1 MTSNKISSKQEKSQP
16 RKVASLPR
24 GMDYKEDRPASSADK
39 MDKIISLCKR
49 RGFVF
54 PSSEIYGGFAAVYD
68 YGSYGVELVNNIK
81 VAWWKAMVQENENIV
96 GLDSAIFMHPKV
108 WEASGHVAG
117 FSDPLIECKKCH
129 ARLRVDHVL
138 EEAGVFADEKMSEE
152 EINKLLE
159 ENKDKIECAKC
170 KGKDFTEAKK
180 FNLLVKSNLGNF
192 TGDWTKEPTRN
203 ASDAGGPTYLRGETC
218 QGIYVNFKNVL
229 DSSRVK
235 VPFGIAQ
242 IGKAF
247 RNEITARQFIFRKR
261 EFEQME
267 MQMFVHPDD
276 EMKAYEDWRKRRW
289 QYYLDLGI
297 KEENL
302 KWHQHENLVFY
313 AKAAWDIEYN
323 FPFGFKELEGIHAR
337 GNYDLTQHSKF
348 SGKNLEYQDP
358 KTNEKYIPH
367 IVETSVGADRTF
379 LAVLTEAYTEEKFE
393 PANIASQNQAG
404 RDETRVVLK
413 FPKKLAPIKAAIF
426 PLLKNKPELVE
437 KAKEVY
443 NSLKSEFM
451 CEFDDNGNIGKRYR
465 RQDEI
470 GTPYCITIDFDSL
483 TDGTA
488 TVRDRD
494 TMKQERIKIEELK
507 SYLRERLNA

>member
-1 MTSNKISSKQEKSQP
+1 MAEQT
-16 RKVASLPR
+16 R
-24 GMDYKEDRPASSADK
+24 MDT
-39 MDKIISLCKR
+39 IVSLCKR

-68 YGSYGVELVNNIK
+68 FGPYGVELANNIRS
-81 VAWWKAMVQENENIV
+81 AWWNAMVRDHENIV

-108 WEASGHVAG
+108 WEASGHVGG
-117 FSDPLIECKKCH
+117 FADPLAECKKCH
-129 ARLRVDHVL
+129 ARLRVDHLL
-138 EEAGVFADEKMSEE
+138 EEVGVFADEKMSEK
-152 EINKLLE
+152 EINKLFA
-159 ENKDKIECAKC
+159 ENKDKIKC
-170 KGKDFTEAKK
+170 PVCGQKDFSDVKK

-192 TGDWTKEPTRN
+192 TEDWNKEPV
-203 ASDAGGPTYLRGETC
+203 YLRGETC
-218 QGIYVNFKNVL
+218 QGIYVNYKNVL

-267 MQMFVHPDD
+267 MQYFVKPDQAA
-276 EMKAYEDWRKRRW
+276 EEYEKWRAKRW

-323 FPFGFKELEGIHAR
+323 FPFGFKELEGIHNR
-337 GNYDLTQHSKF
+337 SDYDLTQHAKF
-348 SGKNLEYQDP
+348 SGVELSYVDP
-358 KTNEKYIPH
+358 QTNEKYVPW
-367 IVETSVGADRTF
+367 IVETSVGLDRTF
-379 LAVLTEAYTEEKFE
+379 LAIMTEAYTEEKIE
-393 PANIASQNQAG
+393 GDDI
-404 RDETRVVLK
+404 RTVLK
-413 FPKKLAPIKAAIF
+413 FPKKLAPVKVAVF
-426 PLLKNKPELVE
+426 PLMRNKPKLVA
-437 KAKEVY
+437 KAREIY
-443 NSLKSEFM
+443 EILKSDFA
-451 CEFDDNGNIGKRYR
+451 CEFDDNGNVGKRYR

-470 GTPYCITIDFDSL
+470 GTPYCVTVDFESL
-483 TDGTA
+483 EDGMV

-494 TMKQERIKIEELK
+494 SMKQERIKITDLQNFFKENLK
-507 SYLRERLNA
+507 